1 MEYSANDAATIKVYR
16 IDELKSDGTWEEGK
30 IYHDKDCTKLV
41 IAPMYSA
48 IKKKEEVNLYDEFR
62 AEHKPCDVCK
72 APKVKD
78 EVVDAEAKIVLSGKV
93 GVQNLEFDGIFKHS
107 FDSSPLIKD
116 AGVTITGEVIS
127 GFELGAEAK
136 LSIGGATT
144 EMNFKGGW
152 GKLEGLDEKLLPLGY
167 IQFDIMTRTLDFG
180 GGLTNGSEGL
190 RKMVGDTP
198 ASIILML
205 YIDINGTISASA
217 TVSFEYTKQFNY
229 NVNLIVDGKLQSAP
243 GKETLNDPGTY
254 SLTIGAEVKADLDAH
269 IGLSAMLYFFNV
281 NIAEVIIVQIGT
293 EGEGSAELKEEFKWG
308 KNLDNDDTIDS
319 DTGSNDSGGTDG
331 DKKSLEEA
339 IADLW
344 QRIKDNFKG
353 EYKGREY
360 VRGLAFK
367 IRASVHI
374 ELFDVYEKDFGINKE
389 TDFLI
394 DKTITKWGNGIEKEE
409 EEIEYNKYEHVYKAG
424 CATDGEYV
432 YFIAQDNTLRKKK
445 IGEEYTENLSTE
457 PIHYIC
463 GIDEQYI
470 YVVDTNDN
478 TGQRCIYRVNKES
491 GLNKILAKGVHMVY
505 DMDEKYLYYTTTFDQ
520 TNLKRVGKNSGDS
533 EDYIDLGKNITFA
546 TSRGDDF
553 YISTFTEGIFGDVY
567 NIYLVTKEDDE
578 QKINEITFTQ
588 DVEGIAILYDN
599 YEEVMLPLSR
609 TLISAGVHKIWYQ
622 FGGNDF
628 WMVLEGAMHIS
639 NFNTGLICI
648 QKVIAQTGDP
658 EEGVTGGEELRLVYY
673 DGATGTETVIMNN
686 LSEDR
691 LPRAFAKWKD
701 GNYYFLMDD
710 ENDTPC
716 IFVVDGSFVNVNKVC
731 ELNTLDRD
739 IDISSC
745 SAMVVENTIYF
756 YEDIDNSIAPVYRYT
771 IN

>member
-1 MEYSANDAATIKVYR
+1 
-16 IDELKSDGTWEEGK
+16 
-30 IYHDKDCTKLV
+30 
-41 IAPMYSA
+41 
-48 IKKKEEVNLYDEFR
+48 
-62 AEHKPCDVCK
+62 
-72 APKVKD
+72 
-78 EVVDAEAKIVLSGKV
+78 
-93 GVQNLEFDGIFKHS
+93 
-107 FDSSPLIKD
+107 
-116 AGVTITGEVIS
+116 
-127 GFELGAEAK
+127 
-136 LSIGGATT
+136 
-144 EMNFKGGW
+144 
-152 GKLEGLDEKLLPLGY
+152 
-167 IQFDIMTRTLDFG
+167 
-180 GGLTNGSEGL
+180 
-190 RKMVGDTP
+190 
-198 ASIILML
+198 
-205 YIDINGTISASA
+205 
-217 TVSFEYTKQFNY
+217 
-229 NVNLIVDGKLQSAP
+229 
-243 GKETLNDPGTY
+243 
-254 SLTIGAEVKADLDAH
+254 
-269 IGLSAMLYFFNV
+269 
-281 NIAEVIIVQIGT
+281 
-293 EGEGSAELKEEFKWG
+293 
-308 KNLDNDDTIDS
+308 
-319 DTGSNDSGGTDG
+319 
-331 DKKSLEEA
+331 
-339 IADLW
+339 
-344 QRIKDNFKG
+344 
-353 EYKGREY
+353 
-360 VRGLAFK
+360 
-367 IRASVHI
+367 
-374 ELFDVYEKDFGINKE
+374 
-389 TDFLI
+389 
-394 DKTITKWGNGIEKEE
+394 
-409 EEIEYNKYEHVYKAG
+409 
-424 CATDGEYV
+424 
-432 YFIAQDNTLRKKK
+432 
-445 IGEEYTENLSTE
+445 
-457 PIHYIC
+457 
-463 GIDEQYI
+463 
-470 YVVDTNDN
+470 
-478 TGQRCIYRVNKES
+478 
-491 GLNKILAKGVHMVY
+491 MVY